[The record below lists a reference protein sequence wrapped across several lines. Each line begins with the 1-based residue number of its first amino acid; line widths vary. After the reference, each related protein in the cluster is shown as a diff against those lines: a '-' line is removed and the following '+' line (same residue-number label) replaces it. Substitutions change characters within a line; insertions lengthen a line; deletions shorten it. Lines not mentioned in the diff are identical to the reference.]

1 MQTKIH
7 VHRTF
12 FILMTALVF
21 TGAAFFLSLCTGK
34 YPLSLTVLFSG
45 NEAALRVFQT
55 LRLPRTVMALCA
67 GFCLGCAGMV
77 YQIIFQNPLASPDII
92 GVSSGASVGA
102 ASAILFFHASPAG
115 ITGWAFAGALSAV
128 FLAFALTS
136 LTGQKNLATMVL
148 SGIAVN
154 ALAQSVLMMLKFTAD
169 PEKELASIEYW
180 IMGSLGSITAS
191 KIPVPLIVSAS
202 GIFLLFFFCQKM
214 LLLSLSDDEARTLG
228 VPVTLLRL
236 FLLSLATLVV
246 AATVSV
252 TGLISFIGLLAPHTA
267 RLLLKTNGRAT
278 LFLSGLLGSA
288 LLLTADLIAR
298 STATELPVSILTS
311 VLGAPFL
318 LWILFREGRT

>member
-1 MQTKIH
+1 M
-7 VHRTF
+7 
-12 FILMTALVF
+12 
-21 TGAAFFLSLCTGK
+21 
-34 YPLSLTVLFSG
+34 LFRS
-45 NEAALRVFQT
+45 
-55 LRLPRTVMALCA
+55 
-67 GFCLGCAGMV
+67 
-77 YQIIFQNPLASPDII
+77 
-92 GVSSGASVGA
+92 
-102 ASAILFFHASPAG
+102 
-115 ITGWAFAGALSAV
+115 WAFAGALSAV

-267 RLLLKTNGRAT
+267 RLLLKTNGRTT

>member
-1 MQTKIH
+1 
-7 VHRTF
+7 
-12 FILMTALVF
+12 MTALVF

-34 YPLSLTVLFSG
+34 YPLSLSG
-45 NEAALRVFQT
+45 LLSGDEAGLRVFQT

-102 ASAILFFHASPAG
+102 AAAILFIQASPAG
-115 ITGWAFAGALSAV
+115 ITAWAFGGALIAV
-128 FLAFALTS
+128 FFALALTS
-136 LTGQKNLATMVL
+136 LTGQKNLTSMVL

-154 ALAQSVLMMLKFTAD
+154 ALAQSLLMALKFTAD

-191 KIPVPLIVSAS
+191 KIPVPLIVSAA
-202 GIFLLFFFCQKM
+202 GILLLFFFCQKI
-214 LLLSLSDDEARTLG
+214 LLLSLSDEEARALG

-236 FLLSLATLVV
+236 LLLSIATLLV

-252 TGLISFIGLLAPHTA
+252 TGLIGFIGLLAPHTA
-267 RLLLKTNGRAT
+267 RLLLKTNSRTT

-298 STATELPVSILTS
+298 STVAELPVSILTS
-311 VLGAPFL
+311 ALGAPFL
-318 LWILFREGRT
+318 LWILFQEGKK